1 MKTVLILCVTL
12 VLALSTLFAAQS
24 SRSMVNVSYDKFE
37 DLTEVSTTA
46 ANVDDAIGRKQ
57 EKQDLRL
64 QVFYKCT
71 GDTSHCRHEEVE
83 LKFASHSV
91 AGHIRSDYLV
101 LIAEGKRMR
110 LQSKWSR
117 VYAKSW
123 PVEQITA
130 AINVEDFLGLARAE
144 KVEGKLGE
152 TTFVL
157 SGDNLAAIR
166 AVAGEIGLRTSPT
179 EERSHFRGK
188 PPGTPESIKYQVRI
202 KDEEGVENAR
212 LVETDDPRCHSGG
225 GRLGT
230 FLDSPGG

>member
-24 SRSMVNVSYDKFE
+24 SRSKVNLSYDKFE

-46 ANVDDAIGRKQ
+46 ANVDNAIRRKQ
-57 EKQDLRL
+57 EKQGLRL

-71 GDTSHCRHEEVE
+71 GNTSHCRPEEVE

-101 LIAEGKRMR
+101 LIADGKRMR
-110 LQSKWSR
+110 LPSKWSR
-117 VYAKSW
+117 VYAKGW

-130 AINVEDFLGLARAE
+130 AINAEDFSGLAGAE

-152 TTFVL
+152 TTFTL

-166 AVAGEIGLRTSPT
+166 AVAGEIGLRTQPT
-179 EERSHFRGK
+179 EKPSYFRGK
-188 PPGTPESIKYQVRI
+188 PPGTPRSIQYQVTI

-212 LVETDDPRCHSGG
+212 LVDTGNPWRHSGG
-225 GRLGT
+225 SRLGT
-230 FLDSPGG
+230 FLDAPSG

>member
-12 VLALSTLFAAQS
+12 ILALSTLFAAQS
-24 SRSMVNVSYDKFE
+24 SRSMVNATYDKFE

-46 ANVDDAIGRKQ
+46 ANVDNAIGLKQ

-71 GDTSHCRHEEVE
+71 GDTSHCRPEEAE

-101 LIAEGKRMR
+101 LIADGKRMR
-110 LQSKWSR
+110 LPSKWSR
-117 VYAKSW
+117 VYAKGW

-130 AINVEDFLGLARAE
+130 AINVEDFQGLAGAE

-152 TTFVL
+152 TTFAL

-166 AVAGEIGLRTSPT
+166 AVAGEIGLRTQPT
-179 EERSHFRGK
+179 EERSYFRGQR
-188 PPGTPESIKYQVRI
+188 PGTAESIKRQVSI

-212 LVETDDPRCHSGG
+212 LVDAGNPWRHSGG

-230 FLDSPGG
+230 FLDSPSG

>member
-1 MKTVLILCVTL
+1 MKSVLILCVTL

-24 SRSMVNVSYDKFE
+24 SRSKVNLSYDKFE

-46 ANVDDAIGRKQ
+46 ANVENAIGLKQ

-71 GDTSHCRHEEVE
+71 GDTSHCRPEEVE

-101 LIAEGKRMR
+101 LIADGKRMR
-110 LQSKWSR
+110 LPSKWSR
-117 VYAKSW
+117 VYAKGW

-130 AINVEDFLGLARAE
+130 AINVEEFLGLAGAE
-144 KVEGKLGE
+144 KVEGKLGD
-152 TTFVL
+152 TTFAL

-166 AVAGEIGLRTSPT
+166 AVAGEIGLRTQPT
-179 EERSHFRGK
+179 EKLSYFRGK
-188 PPGTPESIKYQVRI
+188 PPGTPGSIKDQ
-202 KDEEGVENAR
+202 G
-212 LVETDDPRCHSGG
+212 
-225 GRLGT
+225 
-230 FLDSPGG
+230 